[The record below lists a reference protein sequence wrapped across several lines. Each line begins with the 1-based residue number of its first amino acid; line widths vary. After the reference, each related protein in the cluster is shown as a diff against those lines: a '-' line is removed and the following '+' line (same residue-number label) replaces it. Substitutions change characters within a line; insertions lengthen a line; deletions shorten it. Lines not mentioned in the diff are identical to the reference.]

1 LGLSLVEHES
11 IDGQNGF
18 WLPFGHYLERDA
30 DLLILRR
37 SDGSLVAVFS
47 AEGVDLF
54 EVGWPFGQM
63 PISTYGI
70 FLPIRWIWCP
80 YLR

>member
-63 PISTYGI
+63 PISAYGI

>member
-1 LGLSLVEHES
+1 MEHES

-63 PISTYGI
+63 PISAYGI